1 MDKIKELLAKSG
13 CKPELV
19 NAIAESLDRY
29 KTGLQDQFAAN
40 FNSKVEN
47 AKKVCVEETEAHK
60 RELAR
65 RLQIFCETKSAA
77 IETQLAKMSA
87 LSESQAMTKLKNVRA
102 LLEGVQLNGVANGQ
116 SAAALEKAKR
126 RAQQLEE
133 ERNRAVAEANRKTA
147 IAEKALKQNRAL
159 VSENAKLQNASKT
172 VVENRS
178 PRRMEPTVRN
188 SKPTTT
194 RATLLESQERRPAPR
209 SQQSNVTVRPT
220 GNITVLD
227 IAANMDTDLV

>member
-1 MDKIKELLAKSG
+1 MDKIKDLLVKAG
-13 CKPELV
+13 CKTDLV
-19 NAIAESLDRY
+19 NAIAESLENY
-29 KTGLQDQFAAN
+29 KTDLRSRFGTEYAV
-40 FNSKVEN
+40 KVEK